1 MEWQAIIEF
10 LGGAT
15 AISLTLGY
23 LGRKAIEAFIAGQ
36 VESYKSDLEKI
47 ALEHSVRFS
56 SLHSKRAEIIAEI
69 YELLSDVENQA
80 RLLATP
86 VMESG
91 EPPRSVTYQ
100 STANLYYRLY
110 EKYNKTRIYFPDDI
124 CQLIDK
130 FLTQS
135 RKAISFYKLAEQV
148 SMQDPEGNHKKLQ
161 EDLQTKFMEVW
172 EEVEENVP
180 KARIAIESE
189 FRKILGVAK

>member
-1 MEWQAIIEF
+1 MQWQEIIEF

-23 LGRKAIEAFIAGQ
+23 LGKKAIESFIAGR

-47 ALEHSVRFS
+47 TLEHSVRFS

-86 VMESG
+86 IMENG
-91 EPPRSVTYQ
+91 ELPRNITYQ
-100 STANLYYRLY
+100 STASLYYRLY
-110 EKYNKTRIYFPDDI
+110 EKYNKTRIYFPEDI

-135 RKAISFYKLAEQV
+135 RKPISFYKVAGQV
-148 SMQDPEGNHKKLQ
+148 SSQDPEGKQKALQ
-161 EDLQTKFMEVW
+161 DDLQKKFMEVW

-180 KARIAIESE
+180 KARIAIETE
-189 FRKILGVAK
+189 FRKILGVAN